1 MGSDKEKELV
11 SCFQCAGIL
20 HCYGDKN
27 PDLDRK
33 EARSNAA
40 NCKSLRRGFTT
51 ETVSV
56 IGYKRGLSR
65 KNAEKMVLYSFAR
78 WCSYK
83 TIEPVKELPQGIH
96 NRLTKEKKQ
105 EKEKV
110 MVIS

>member
-1 MGSDKEKELV
+1 MGAVKEKELA
-11 SCFQCAGIL
+11 SCYQCAGIL

-33 EARSNAA
+33 KARSNAA
-40 NCKSLRRGFTT
+40 NCRSLRRGFTT

-56 IGYKRGLSR
+56 IGYERGLSR
-65 KNAEKMVLYSFAR
+65 KNAEKLILNSFAR

-83 TIEPVKELPQGIH
+83 TIEPLKELPLGIN
-96 NRLTKEKKQ
+96 NRLKKDKKQ

>member
-1 MGSDKEKELV
+1 MSASKVKGLS
-11 SCFQCAGIL
+11 SCYQCAGIL

-33 EARSNAA
+33 EARFTAA
-40 NCKSLRRGFTT
+40 NCKSLHQGFTT
-51 ETVSV
+51 EIVSV

-83 TIEPVKELPQGIH
+83 TIEPLKELPQGIH

-110 MVIS
+110 MVIC